1 MPRANRFFCGECG
14 CSVAMSYPATGQWP
28 EPNTLWL
35 SAAFFPDDPQEFGD
49 VVHMYPEERP
59 AWCTSMPND
68 RSSNP
73 RRSQTRAPPA
83 LRPAHTSR
91 GAAVD
96 RAGCDGEAITYMG
109 GEHLCVVRDEN
120 FVAPALLSSRLI
132 YAQQLCDLGQ
142 LEQARPRLLARA

>member
-1 MPRANRFFCGECG
+1 
-14 CSVAMSYPATGQWP
+14 MSYPATGQWP

-35 SAAFFPDDPQEFGD
+35 SAAFFPDDPQKFGD

-59 AWCTSMPND
+59 AWCTSMPNG

-73 RRSQTRAPPA
+73 GRSQTRAPPA

-91 GAAVD
+91 DAAVD

-120 FVAPALLSSRLI
+120 FEEEPADSRLYDCPGPPTI
-132 YAQQLCDLGQ
+132 ACQPLAQYYVLALGHSCT
-142 LEQARPRLLARA
+142 L